1 MKDAGL
7 TPQLGRSPG
16 EGIGKP
22 LQCSCLENPVG
33 RGAWQATVHEVAN
46 SQGNDIWHHDNLLLM
61 SAQEISHRT
70 CDF

>member
-46 SQGNDIWHHDNLLLM
+46 SQANDIWHHDNLLLM